1 MRKTYLLIVSMIL
14 ISIILVGC
22 QSNTNIEGSNDDSKG
37 SNADVEASNANVD
50 VSNVLLSKINI
61 SNSKGFGTVNTD
73 FFAVYED
80 EPTLETLQN
89 AFTNAVMVAGM
100 VDMMEPE
107 YDLEFI
113 NTDGT
118 KQAYHLWIGERER
131 DTKSTI
137 MKVEDTH
144 FIYTIS
150 EEATNLLL
158 DMVN

>member
-22 QSNTNIEGSNDDSKG
+22 QSNDKVEG
-37 SNADVEASNANVD
+37 SNADIEGQNADVVSNADVD
-50 VSNVLLSKINI
+50 VSNMLLSKINI
-61 SNSKGFGTVNTD
+61 SNSKGFATVNTD

-80 EPTLETLQN
+80 EETLETLQN

-113 NTDGT
+113 YKDGT
-118 KQAYHLWIGERER
+118 KEAYHLWIGERKR

-158 DMVN
+158 DMVK